1 MDMKRLIDK
10 KYIIMDKLEKKS
22 TEINELQVYEAPQ
35 MEIIEMELEG
45 VIANSLNSM
54 SSNGGYGYGFR
65 LPENR
70 L

>member
-22 TEINELQVYEAPQ
+22 IEMNELQVYEAPQ

-54 SSNGGYGYGFR
+54 SSNGGYGYGSR
-65 LPENR
+65 QRETR
-70 L
+70 

>member
-45 VIANSLNSM
+45 VIANSGLMNM
-54 SSNGGYGYGFR
+54 SSNGGYGSR
-65 LPENR
+65 QRETR
-70 L
+70 

>member
-22 TEINELQVYEAPQ
+22 IEMNELQVYEAPQ

-54 SSNGGYGYGFR
+54 SSNGGYGYGSR
-65 LPENR
+65 QSETR
-70 L
+70 